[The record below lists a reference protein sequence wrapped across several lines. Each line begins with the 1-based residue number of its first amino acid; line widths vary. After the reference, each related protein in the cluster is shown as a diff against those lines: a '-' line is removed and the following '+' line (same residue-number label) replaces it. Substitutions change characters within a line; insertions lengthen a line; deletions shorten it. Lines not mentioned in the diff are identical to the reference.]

1 MAADPEIRVSV
12 TAVTGE
18 AAAAL
23 KQFADQQSAI
33 QQRLVA
39 AQYSLTNATNAY
51 KEALKQLVPAG
62 AAANEVNAAS
72 LKILNEYKLQ
82 VDAAKASVTEQAT
95 ALKALKPPMLEATEQ
110 TELFAFAQSE
120 ASAQTG
126 HLTQNLYAAQGASR
140 LLSGNVPV
148 RAFERFLSII
158 PGVGAAL
165 GAAFPI
171 IGAVALIQ
179 IIGEGIE
186 KIHKMK
192 QEADEAADYIDR
204 SFRKMG
210 DSLREAND
218 QLLTQTAHLE
228 SQLDRAFKKPGEN
241 GAAEAFYEAASA
253 ADKLGISLDRDLEKL
268 EELTSAENKKANI
281 GFWSSLFSGK
291 AETGDTSEFI
301 KKQVDAIRKVNDDY
315 SDMVGRAAE
324 SGNKANLAS
333 AQQDQLV
340 ALQKAYKT
348 ATDAIVSDL
357 KTVENKQEDFKEG
370 GWGED
375 QTAKINLLRGA
386 LNQLALEQKNIGQQF
401 ANEQLNQQVV
411 QAKALGS
418 KKENYADELAAEQL
432 AHGKSLGAT
441 VLYWEGVVAK
451 TGKYHEQLLRA
462 EEEFRKNL
470 NEKGKFRAVLDR
482 NDAKEENN
490 KPPAASAD
498 LQNIADYYNRTG
510 EAYAHY
516 REQIARG
523 NQILS
528 ENEARLAS
536 IRVTLEEQ
544 SGAISKVTADHR
556 LGAIQAKEYADR
568 IAELKQQMDA
578 LKASLPQAEAE
589 GKGGQQSAQ
598 IQALQNQIYQL
609 QGQAANAGA
618 ANKGKTTEDLA
629 APYIKATE
637 MINGAWLQ
645 MQNKLI
651 FGTRNISQA
660 FANMG
665 VSLLESVAQSFEKML
680 VRQLQY
686 EIQSRIAH
694 QTSNT
699 IKLASDA
706 QSAAAGDALN
716 KQSALKEEFINAKV
730 AATAAFKGVMSH
742 VPPPL
747 NFILAPVAA
756 AAAFAGTLAV
766 GAFEKGGIIGGP
778 TLALMGESGQEAVL
792 PNKLTNLLLNAANSG
807 GGNTSNS
814 SSTTVHSTANF
825 NGITDR
831 NFREMAR
838 RNAEHV
844 YDAAHSAVR
853 SGKRRVA

>member
-23 KQFADQQSAI
+23 KQFADQQAAI

-39 AQYSLTNATNAY
+39 AQNSLTVATNAY

-82 VDAAKASVTEQAT
+82 VDAAQASVTEQAT
-95 ALKALKPPMLEATEQ
+95 ALRALKAPMLAATEQ

-192 QEADEAADYIDR
+192 QAADEAADYIDR

-291 AETGDTSEFI
+291 AETGDTSAFI

-315 SDMVGRAAE
+315 SDLVGRAAE

-340 ALQKAYKT
+340 ALQNAYKT
-348 ATDAIVSDL
+348 ATDAIVTDL
-357 KTVENKQEDFKEG
+357 KIVEDKQYDFKESG
-370 GWGED
+370 VGED

-386 LNQLALEQKNIGQQF
+386 YEQLGREQKNIGEQF
-401 ANEQLNQQVV
+401 ANENLQTAVTK
-411 QAKALGS
+411 AKGIP
-418 KKENYADELAAEQL
+418 KENYADELAAEQL
-432 AHGKSLGAT
+432 AHGKSLGET

-462 EEEFRKNL
+462 EEEFQKNI
-470 NEKGKFRAVLDR
+470 NEKSKFRLALKRDET
-482 NDAKEENN
+482 KEEHN

-516 REQIARG
+516 REEIGRG

-528 ENEARLAS
+528 ENEARLAT

-568 IAELKQQMDA
+568 IGELKQQMDA

-609 QGQAANAGA
+609 QGQAANAA
-618 ANKGKTTEDLA
+618 ASNQGNTTHDLA

-637 MINGAWLQ
+637 MINSAWLS

-665 VSLLESVAQSFEKML
+665 VSMLEAVAQSFEKML

-686 EIQSRIAH
+686 EIQSRIAR

-730 AATAAFKGVMSH
+730 AATAAFKGVMNH

-766 GAFEKGGIIGGP
+766 GAFEKGGVIPNTG
-778 TLALMGESGQEAVL
+778 LALVHEGEGVM
-792 PNKLTNLLLNAANSG
+792 PRNLTNLLTSVAN
-807 GGNTSNS
+807 NNS
-814 SSTTVHSTANF
+814 SSNSNSTTVNNTSHF
-825 NGITDR
+825 NGMTDR
-831 NFREMAR
+831 NFREMVR
-838 RNAEHV
+838 KNAEHV
-844 YDAAHSAVR
+844 TDAVHSTIR